1 MFNCL
6 IACRNIVPSSSLM
19 CFKHSISNTYLRHS
33 RYYSRG
39 DTPEKAV
46 DMYISQNEWE
56 AAHKV
61 AMTCMKPEEIA
72 VLYITHAQD
81 MEGKGRYRDAE
92 KLVFIRWSLL
102 HWKVKSAQKPKKGQF
117 QTKPHRDGENNMI

>member
-1 MFNCL
+1 MIIDNPEKIWYF
-6 IACRNIVPSSSLM
+6 IYSLLTGA
-19 CFKHSISNTYLRHS
+19 TY

-39 DTPEKAV
+39 DTPESAV

-61 AMTCMKPEEIA
+61 AMTCMKQEEIA

-81 MEGKGRYRDAE
+81 MEAKGRYKEAE
-92 KLVFIRWSLL
+92 K
-102 HWKVKSAQKPKKGQF
+102 
-117 QTKPHRDGENNMI
+117 